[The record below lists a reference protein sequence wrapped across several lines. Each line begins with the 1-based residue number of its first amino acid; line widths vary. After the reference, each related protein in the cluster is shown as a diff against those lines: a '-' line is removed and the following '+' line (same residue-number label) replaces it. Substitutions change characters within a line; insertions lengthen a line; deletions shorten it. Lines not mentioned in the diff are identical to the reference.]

1 LGHIITPEKDI
12 KKAMRNTF
20 KEVGRQTE
28 KRRDLKRETDRKNRK
43 NRVKRPRGTERQ
55 REKNTKE

>member
-1 LGHIITPEKDI
+1 LGHIITPDKDI
-12 KKAMRNTF
+12 KKGNEKY